1 MKKFIAFIFSS
12 ILLAPNTGLAQS
24 SSLDELYRDIV
35 KSDNQGYL
43 PMFVKNRNVPD
54 FLVDE
59 NIPAELQNKKPD
71 IEPAKDE
78 ITEINFI
85 NERQL
90 RDDAIKAKAKK
101 WQDTITAIQEN
112 RITPVELE
120 EVEEKVKENNPQ
132 AIEILAFMNARGYG
146 IKQDLI
152 KAFHLYKKASTLR
165 VAGSEKNMAIVY
177 RSMTRIQKE
186 SLTSTDNV
194 NN

>member
-1 MKKFIAFIFSS
+1 MKKFIAFIFGT
-12 ILLAPNTGLAQS
+12 ILLAPNSGLAQS

-59 NIPAELQNKKPD
+59 NIPAELQNKKPEA
-71 IEPAKDE
+71 EPTKDE

-90 RDDAIKAKAKK
+90 RDDAIKAKVKK
-101 WQDTITAIQEN
+101 WQDTIKAIQEN

-165 VAGSEKNMAIVY
+165 VAGAEKNMAIVY
-177 RSMTRIQKE
+177 RSMTRVQKE
-186 SLTSTDNV
+186 SLTSPENV